1 MIAIITTAFV
11 WLVSVAESIIFS
23 FFSFFATLLIFWTLT
38 MAGNITDEDGKVL
51 YCETLN
57 SGVEVCERKEWSI
70 VD

>member
-1 MIAIITTAFV
+1 
-11 WLVSVAESIIFS
+11 
-23 FFSFFATLLIFWTLT
+23 